1 MGEYYYRIQQLDHHA
16 KIKIKWIIWR
26 ALKIYIMMRAWH
38 IHVQSLVCFLEVINY
53 LLFSFILIPHQTN
66 S

>member
-38 IHVQSLVCFLEVINY
+38 IHVQSLVCFLEVIISY
-53 LLFSFILIPHQTN
+53 SHSF
-66 S
+66 